1 MRMSSPTPDH
11 RSIAS
16 EWQTTSL
23 PVPKESRESDG
34 AGLRWPCGD
43 TLANA
48 VSTPA

>member
-1 MRMSSPTPDH
+1 MRMSSPPPDH

-16 EWQTTSL
+16 EWQTTAL
-23 PVPKESRESDG
+23 PVPKESRKSDG
-34 AGLRWPCGD
+34 AGLRWPCDD